1 MRAEWSATPAVGCH
15 LLPAEPRT
23 LTAWLSVS
31 PGAGSQ
37 LSVNSAESDLS
48 LATKDALFIS
58 APNPPLQRPDGL
70 VGAIVGAP
78 YINDKKTGTTQSVSV
93 KALLALYG
101 SQGSRCVASLCGRWS
116 LLIYDPRHSRI
127 LLATDRMGR
136 EPVYYRMIDES
147 TVAVGD
153 PASLSQCYGLS
164 RIAEQG
170 LYDYLYFHM
179 LPAPGS
185 VYTGVRKLGAAE
197 VLEITPD
204 HHAITR
210 HWMPD
215 FRESSNIPRIVLQ
228 SQLVTHLRQAV
239 DQCAGNPEEKVGAF
253 LSGGLDS
260 STVAGMLS
268 ERQGGSC
275 DAYAIGFDAE
285 GYDEMAYARL
295 AAKHFGIRLHEYY
308 VTPDDVLRALPK
320 VAAAFDEPFGN
331 SSALPAYFCA
341 RMAAADGIDVLLAGD
356 GGDELF
362 GGNERYAKQKL
373 FEGYLGAPAWLR
385 SGLLEPLLGVM
396 PARLPLVSKAR
407 SYIAQA
413 KIPLPDRLQT
423 YSFLEQNDPE
433 DVFTPALLKKFNRAR
448 PMDRLRKIYHAP
460 GNASSLNRMLFLDW
474 QITLAD
480 NDLRK
485 VSRACELAG
494 VAVRYPMLD
503 DGLVA
508 YSTSIPTDWKLPGRQ
523 LRAFYK
529 TSLTGW
535 LPDAT
540 LAKSKHGFGLPFGI
554 WMKQYKPLQE
564 LAYDNILKLRARGI
578 FKPSFLEGAIAA
590 HRDDHASY
598 FGDLIWVLMVLE
610 LWLSANNP
618 DYHYE

>member
-1 MRAEWSATPAVGCH
+1 M
-15 LLPAEPRT
+15 LPAEPRT

-37 LSVNSAESDLS
+37 LSVNPAVADLS
-48 LATKDALFIS
+48 AATKDSLFVS
-58 APNPPLQRPDGL
+58 APNSPLQRSDGV
-70 VGAIVGAP
+70 VGAIGGAP
-78 YINDKKTGTTQSVSV
+78 YIINEITGSSQPVSV
-93 KALLALYG
+93 TALLALYG
-101 SQGSRCVASLCGRWS
+101 IKGSRCAESLCGRWS
-116 LLIYDPRHSRI
+116 FLIYDPRHSRI

-147 TVAVGD
+147 TVAVGG
-153 PASLSQCYGLS
+153 PASLSKCYGLS

-197 VLEITPD
+197 MLEITPD
-204 HHAITR
+204 HHKITR
-210 HWMPD
+210 HWIPE
-215 FRESSNIPRIVLQ
+215 FRENSNIPRIVLQ
-228 SQLVTHLRQAV
+228 SQLVGHLRQAV
-239 DQCAGNPEEKVGAF
+239 DHCAGNPEEKVGAF

-285 GYDEMAYARL
+285 GYDEMPYARL
-295 AAKHFGIRLHEYY
+295 TAKHFGLRLHEYY
-308 VTPDDVLRALPK
+308 VTPDDVLRTLPM

-341 RMAAADGIDVLLAGD
+341 SMAAADGMDVLLAGD
-356 GGDELF
+356 GGDEIF
-362 GGNERYAKQKL
+362 GGNARYAKQKV
-373 FEGYLGAPAWLR
+373 FERYLDAPAWLR
-385 SGLLEPLLGVM
+385 SGVVEPVLRLM
-396 PARLPLVSKAR
+396 PAKVPLISKAR
-407 SYIAQA
+407 SFIDQA
-413 KIPLPDRLQT
+413 NIPLPDRLQN

-433 DVFTPALLKKFNRAR
+433 DVFTPALFKKFNRAS

-460 GNASSLNRMLFLDW
+460 GDASSLNRMLFLDW
-474 QITLAD
+474 QVTLAD

-529 TSLTGW
+529 TSLSGW
-535 LPDAT
+535 LPEAT

-564 LAYDNILKLRARGI
+564 LAYDNILKLRERRI
-578 FKPSFLEGAIAA
+578 FKLSFLDRALSA

-598 FGDLIWVLMVLE
+598 FGELIWVLTVLE
-610 LWLSANNP
+610 LWLSANHP
-618 DYHYE
+618 DYRYE